1 MITNTGKEII
11 AKYLLGTAPAYAS
24 YIALGC
30 GAEPRPA
37 INTIS
42 NVSSASTTFTVGG
55 GGTTEGLWVG
65 AKILISSGT
74 GTLNATADTLVTAV
88 TSSTQFT
95 VNLAPSVALSSAT
108 ISIMANPAKE
118 VLDFEMF
125 RIPITS
131 QGYINDAGTN
141 KIVLTAELP
150 TEERYAI
157 TEVGIFS
164 AGSNSLAG
172 AQDSRVIYAFSED
185 EGWEYHGAGSAID
198 IPVVLTP
205 LDSLGTDVIDVV
217 FPVFETTADNSTF
230 DEPDR
235 LNRYEPPRFLNN
247 TIMMVGNNANLG
259 KSVNVTN
266 AAGTGT
272 VVTYTTA
279 LPHTLIPGD
288 TITVTGVNPSAY
300 NLSGI
305 TVATVPT
312 NTTFTVNNAATGAY
326 VSGGSIATTH
336 LIVNSGSYHIH
347 LTGANVNL
355 DRNSPSDLIKLAF
368 SVINKDG
375 GSLDIPDTVRILLDF
390 GSSDVAG
397 EGEFARFEVDIT
409 NGTGVGQ
416 YDLTTNRYVVIEKQ
430 LQELYKSSGF
440 TWEVVDVVKIYACV
454 IDSGSP
460 SSNFYIS
467 LDAIRLD
474 NVGTP
479 NPLYGMTGYSIVQDA
494 VNTVPQPIIK
504 NTNTTNF
511 IEFRFGLEV
520 S

>member
-1 MITNTGKEII
+1 MITNNGKEII

-30 GAEPRPA
+30 GAEPRPPVNS
-37 INTIS
+37 IT

-65 AKILISSGT
+65 AKILVSSGT
-74 GTLNATADTLVTAV
+74 GTLNTSGDTLVTAI
-88 TSSTQFT
+88 TNSTQFV

-108 ISIMANPAKE
+108 ISIMVDPTKE

-131 QGYINDAGTN
+131 QGYINDSGVN
-141 KIVLTAELP
+141 KIVLTGELP

-185 EGWEYHGAGSAID
+185 ENWEYHGAGSAID
-198 IPVVLTP
+198 IPNVLTA
-205 LDSLGTDVIDVV
+205 LDSLGTDVIDVA

-230 DEPDR
+230 DYQDR
-235 LNRYEPPRFLNN
+235 LDRYEPPRFLNN
-247 TIMMVGNNANLG
+247 TILMVGDNANLG
-259 KSVNVTN
+259 KSVSVTN
-266 AAGTGT
+266 ASGDGTT
-272 VVTYTTA
+272 VTYTTA

-288 TITVTGVNPSAY
+288 TITITGITPSAY
-300 NLSGI
+300 NLTGV
-305 TVATVPT
+305 TVTTVPT
-312 NTTFTVNNAATGAY
+312 NTTFTVTNSATGVY
-326 VSGGSIATTH
+326 SSGGSIATTH

-347 LTGANVNL
+347 LTGANINL
-355 DRNSPSDLIKLAF
+355 DRNSPSDLLKLAF

-375 GSLDIPDTVRILLDF
+375 GGLDTPDTVRILVDF
-390 GSSDVAG
+390 ASTDIAG

-409 NGTGVGQ
+409 NGTAAGQ
-416 YDLTTNRYVVIEKQ
+416 YDLNTNRYVVIEKE

-440 TWEVVDVVKIYACV
+440 TWEAVNVVKIYTCV

-460 SSNFYIS
+460 SNNFYIS

-479 NPLYGMTGYSIVQDA
+479 NPLYAMTGYSIVQDS

-504 NTNTTNF
+504 NTNSTNF
-511 IEFRFGLEV
+511 IEFRFALEV

>member
-30 GAEPRPA
+30 GAKPRPA
-37 INTIS
+37 ATTIS
-42 NVSSASTTFTVGG
+42 SISSASTTFTVGG
-55 GGTTEGLWVG
+55 GGNTDALWVG
-65 AKILISSGT
+65 AKITKTSGT
-74 GTLNATADTLVTAV
+74 GTLNTSGDTIVTAV
-88 TSSTQFT
+88 NSSTTFT
-95 VNLAPSVALSSAT
+95 VNLAPSVALSGAT
-108 ISIMANPAKE
+108 ISIMADPSTE

-131 QGYINDAGTN
+131 QGYINDSGIN

-150 TEERYAI
+150 TEERYEI

-172 AQDSRVIYAFSED
+172 AQDSRVIYSFSGD
-185 EGWEYHGAGSAID
+185 ENWEYHGPGSAID
-198 IPVVLTP
+198 IPTVLAP
-205 LDSLGTDVIDVV
+205 LDSANDDVIDVTY
-217 FPVFETTADNSTF
+217 PVFETNADNRTF
-230 DEPDR
+230 SSQDR
-235 LNRYEPPRFLNN
+235 IDRYEEPRFLNN
-247 TIMMVGNNANLG
+247 TIIMIGNNSNLG
-259 KSVNVTN
+259 KSVSVTN
-266 AAGTGT
+266 AAGTGA

-279 LPHTLIPGD
+279 LPHTLVPGD

-300 NLSGI
+300 NLTGV
-305 TVATVPT
+305 TVATTPT

-347 LTGANVNL
+347 LTGANVNF
-355 DRNSPSDLIKLAF
+355 DRNSPSDLMKLAF

-375 GSLDIPDTVRILLDF
+375 DSLDVPDTVRILLDF
-390 GSSDVAG
+390 ASTDVAG
-397 EGEFARFEVDIT
+397 TGEFARFEVDIT
-409 NGTGVGQ
+409 HGTGVGQ
-416 YDLTTNRYVVIEKQ
+416 YDLESNRYVVIEKQ

-440 TWEVVDVVKIYACV
+440 TWEAVDVVKIYACV
-454 IDSGSP
+454 IDGGSP
-460 SSNFYIS
+460 SSNFYVA

-479 NPLYGMTGYSIVQDA
+479 NPLYGMTGYSIVQDSI
-494 VNTVPQPIIK
+494 NTIPQPVVK
-504 NTNTTNF
+504 LSNTTNF